1 MYFFAITGN
10 ICANALVIKSAFL
23 ELKNTDPYKALS
35 FDRLHAF
42 HAGLFGK
49 HMWPL
54 LKAHIEK
61 LSSSTAAQVDEQ
73 YGLYQILP

>member
-1 MYFFAITGN
+1 MTSN
-10 ICANALVIKSAFL
+10 ICANALVIKNAFL

-61 LSSSTAAQVDEQ
+61 LSSTAAAQVDKQ
-73 YGLYQILP
+73 YGLK